1 METKREELIKRIE
14 EALILKVDYNLM
26 NEISGKIVA
35 ILNDY
40 EVTSRST
47 EIVASEN
54 LNEKVI
60 RRYSACMM
68 VDGKSERTIS
78 QYIREIRKFVDFI
91 NLPFTEVG
99 AYEIRYYLAC
109 AKERGV
115 SNRTTEN
122 MRSYIATFFAWLVTD
137 GVIANNPC
145 ATIKPI
151 KYADEIR
158 KPFSEVELDTLRS
171 ACKSD
176 KERAILEF
184 LLASGVR
191 VAELAGMKVEDV
203 DFQSLAVHVR
213 NGKGAKERMT
223 YITPLAALHVQKY
236 LAKRK
241 QKSAALFCS
250 KNGDL
255 TDKGIQYI
263 MRELGKR
270 SGIKDVH
277 PHRCRRTFATG
288 LVNRGMD
295 IQEVSK
301 LLGHTNI
308 QTTLTYVYS
317 DPQKINDSYRK
328 YAI

>member
-1 METKREELIKRIE
+1 MDKREELIQRIE
-14 EALILKVDYNLM
+14 ESLVTQVGCHM
-26 NEISGKIVA
+26 TSEISNRIIA

-40 EVTSRST
+40 EITERST
-47 EIVASEN
+47 EIVIVDN
-54 LNEKVI
+54 PNEKI
-60 RRYSACMM
+60 IKRFSACMM
-68 VDGKSERTIS
+68 VDGKSEKTIM
-78 QYIREIRKFVDFI
+78 QYVREIRKFVEFI
-91 NLPFTEVG
+91 NLPLTEVG

-122 MRSYIATFFAWLVTD
+122 MRSYIATFFTWLTVD
-137 GVIANNPC
+137 GVIDKNPC
-145 ATIKPI
+145 STIKPI
-151 KYADEIR
+151 RYTEEIR

-171 ACKSD
+171 NCKST

-191 VAELAGMKVEDV
+191 VAELASMDIRDI
-203 DFQSLAVHVR
+203 DFQALSVHVR
-213 NGKGAKERMT
+213 NGKGAKERLT
-223 YITPLAALHVQKY
+223 YITPLAATHLQKY
-236 LAKRK
+236 LTERK
-241 QKSAALFCS
+241 QHSSALFCS
-250 KNGDL
+250 KIGVL

-277 PHRCRRTFATG
+277 PHRFRRTFATS

-317 DPQKINDSYRK
+317 NPQKINDSYRK

>member
-1 METKREELIKRIE
+1 MDKRNELVKRIE
-14 EALILKVDYNLM
+14 ETLAFCLNYNQIMDVSSKMITL
-26 NEISGKIVA
+26 
-35 ILNDY
+35 LNDY
-40 EVTSRST
+40 DIT
-47 EIVASEN
+47 ERCTDVVVVDN
-54 LNEKVI
+54 PNEKI
-60 RRYSACMM
+60 MRRFSACMM
-68 VDGKSERTIS
+68 VDGKSEKTIM
-78 QYIREIRKFVDFI
+78 QYVREIRKFVDFI
-91 NLPFTEVG
+91 NLPLTEVG
-99 AYEIRYYLAC
+99 SYEIRYYLAC

-122 MRSYIATFFAWLVTD
+122 MRSYIATFFTWLTAD
-137 GVIANNPC
+137 GVIDKNPC

-151 KYADEIR
+151 KYTEEIR

-171 ACKSD
+171 NCKST

-191 VAELAGMKVEDV
+191 VAELASMEISDV
-203 DFQSLAVHVR
+203 DFQNLSVHVK
-213 NGKGAKERMT
+213 NGKGAKERIT
-223 YITPLAALHVQKY
+223 YITPLAATHLQKY
-236 LAKRK
+236 LNERK
-241 QKSAALFCS
+241 QYSPALFCS
-250 KNGDL
+250 KVGVL

-277 PHRCRRTFATG
+277 PHRFRRTFATN

-317 DPQKINDSYRK
+317 DPNKINDSYRK
-328 YAI
+328 YAV